1 VSAAVADVDR
11 RRGVSTVHDVRYDA
25 LVAVLCAVF
34 LGGAYLDVW
43 AHVHVPELETFFTP
57 WHAVFYAGFFAV
69 SAVTIAPLLRRRAP
83 GTTWSEALPT
93 GYDRSVVGVLVFA
106 LGGVLDMLWHL
117 VFGVE
122 ADVEALLSPSHLVLA
137 TGAALF
143 VTGPLRAAWHR
154 TDAAAPWP
162 AILSLALLLSMC
174 SFFTQYAHHFGR
186 PWPAAGNRP
195 TAAVFATVAPDPV
208 FRNAEIQNLY
218 VAHGFGVGAVLLQ
231 AAVLSAM
238 VLLAVRRWG
247 SQLPV
252 GAFTLVFGFNALL
265 IGAARDQL
273 HLLPGAIAGGIAA
286 DALLWAL
293 QPSSSHT
300 SSLRWFAFA
309 VPTVYF
315 GLYFINI
322 ALTRGVWWS
331 VPLWSGAIAL
341 AGVVG
346 WLASWLVIPPP
357 IPDSARR

>member
-1 VSAAVADVDR
+1 
-11 RRGVSTVHDVRYDA
+11 VSTVVAQIDRRHAASTLGGVRYDT
-25 LVAVLCAVF
+25 LVAALCTLF

-69 SAVTIAPLLRRRAP
+69 AAVTTGPLLRRQAR
-83 GTTWSEALPT
+83 GTRWFHALPA
-93 GYDRSVVGVLVFA
+93 GYDWSLIGVLVFV

-122 ADVEALLSPSHLVLA
+122 ADVEALLSPSHLLLA
-137 TGAALF
+137 SGAALF
-143 VTGPLRAAWHR
+143 LTGPLRAGWHR
-154 TDAAAPWP
+154 DDRIAPWP
-162 AILSLALLLSMC
+162 AIVSLGLLLSIF

-195 TAAVFATVAPDPV
+195 TAAVFSTVAPDPV

-231 AAVLSAM
+231 AVLLSAI

-247 SQLPV
+247 PRLPI
-252 GAFTLVFGFNALL
+252 GAFTLIFGLNALL

-273 HLLPGAIAGGIAA
+273 HLVPGAIAAGVTA
-286 DALLWAL
+286 DVMLRIVR
-293 QPSSSHT
+293 PSLTRSR
-300 SSLRWFAFA
+300 SLRWFALA
-309 VPTVYF
+309 VPGFYF
-315 GLYFINI
+315 ALYFTNI

-331 VPLWSGAIAL
+331 VPLWSGAVVL
-341 AGVVG
+341 AAVVG
-346 WLASWLVIPPP
+346 WLASWLVAPPAIPGESRP
-357 IPDSARR
+357 

>member
-1 VSAAVADVDR
+1 VSAVVADVDR
-11 RRGVSTVHDVRYDA
+11 RRGVSMVPGVRYDA
-25 LVAVLCAVF
+25 LVAILCAVF

-57 WHAVFYAGFFAV
+57 RHAVFYAGFFAV
-69 SAVTIAPLLRRRAP
+69 CGVTIAPLLRQRPP
-83 GTTWSEALPT
+83 GTTWAEALPT
-93 GYDRSVVGVLVFA
+93 GYDRSVIGVLIFA
-106 LGGVLDMLWHL
+106 LGGVLDMLWHA
-117 VFGVE
+117 VFGIE

-154 TDAAAPWP
+154 NDAAAPWP

-208 FRNAEIQNLY
+208 FRNAEIQNRY
-218 VAHGFGVGAVLLQ
+218 VAQGFGVGAVLLQ

-247 SQLPV
+247 ARLPV
-252 GAFTLVFGFNALL
+252 GAFTLVFGLNATL
-265 IGAARDQL
+265 ISAARDQL
-273 HLLPGAIAGGIAA
+273 HLLPGAIVAGIAA
-286 DALLWAL
+286 DVLLRVL
-293 QPSSSHT
+293 RPSSSHT
-300 SSLRWFAFA
+300 RSLRWFAFA
-309 VPTVYF
+309 VPTAYF
-315 GLYFINI
+315 GLYFTNI
-322 ALTRGVWWS
+322 AFTRGVWWS
-331 VPLWSGAIAL
+331 VPLWSGAIVL

-346 WLASWLVIPPP
+346 WLASWLVVPPT